1 MYIWISKNDS
11 SILYLHMTEKKSSR
25 EKQHGG
31 RGTTA
36 SLFKEKKMKY
46 VKKNISLKL
55 S

>member
-1 MYIWISKNDS
+1 
-11 SILYLHMTEKKSSR
+11 MTEKKSSR

-46 VKKNISLKL
+46 LLTLKKYFFKTFVTKEQKVSINI
-55 S
+55 

>member
-1 MYIWISKNDS
+1 
-11 SILYLHMTEKKSSR
+11 MTEKKSSR

-36 SLFKEKKMKY
+36 SLFKEKKNEILVD